1 MLGVE
6 KSNDLLSRLH
16 FSSSNRA
23 KFSLRTMI
31 QNLYSRLEMNFSKP
45 KARLAMRTY
54 SQNETW
60 DDINK
65 KREDDF
71 MYDIFS
77 CSLNSS
83 Q

>member
-1 MLGVE
+1 
-6 KSNDLLSRLH
+6 
-16 FSSSNRA
+16 
-23 KFSLRTMI
+23 MI

-83 Q
+83 QWDHSSIDESECTQKTDENHNQDLSH